1 MTLEQ
6 AQLELGQS
14 LPPQERSSFEMFVRE
29 DERSLRLVRVEQMK
43 IKIL

>member
-6 AQLELGQS
+6 TQLELVQS
-14 LPPQERSSFEMFVRE
+14 LPPQERSSFEMFVAKRQE
-29 DERSLRLVRVEQMK
+29 EIALCAYEQMK